1 MGLMREFETV
11 SENKKSETRFFC
23 PFLLQKCIFG
33 DPGHKPDLK
42 IRISGNETPDGSRT
56 DPWTRFSGFQN

>member
-11 SENKKSETRFFC
+11 SENKKSETRFFF

-56 DPWTRFSGFQN
+56 DP